1 MVNLSNMKRNLIIV
15 IQCTLFCIYL
25 YQLLTSNDT
34 SSSSSWLVAHNNN
47 NNVMGRL
54 LRRGKPAVEHVVNVL
69 ERWILDDHVSG
80 VRIVKDEESMVAT
93 TEEHYVQ
100 HNVDDDGS
108 SKHRR
113 RRLGISDFLDPKTVE
128 SKVPSS
134 DVKKKIIKERSSSV
148 VVKKTNKSSGSSK
161 AAYAQAY
168 EAHHDDKNNNNNNN
182 IHQDQEEE
190 DEDGNSSAFCLL
202 IKDDND
208 LLSEWIA
215 YHYHTFNMRRLI
227 VAMDPTSQT
236 TPKDI
241 LETWSINFDDLIYTL
256 WTDEDYMPLHFFFH
270 TSTTTNDTKKE
281 DYTKIP
287 WLLGWNEVTLST
299 KVNGGRVTNTTQF
312 MNTPI
317 KSTVFHSNST
327 FVKYNQ
333 DKVRHDLLMVNNHY
347 YRQKT
352 FISECY
358 RQIKREGQE
367 EEEEAMMMMKKKK
380 GASKRRRSMPS
391 WTVHIDTDEFL
402 VPNTWIW
409 PYIQNKPYIDDIR
422 KDDTTTNH
430 HNGFTPQSLKEILPP
445 SPSSGS
451 LWNFFKRFRN
461 EAEKNVGG
469 TKGSETCVMMPRWL
483 FGSHEDSDSS
493 STTTATTTEDKASTT
508 TTRTTRTSN
517 AIYNHTKFET
527 LRWKYHQSHHE
538 TTQHKAIVNVAKLS
552 YNEYIFKEHLANPS
566 VHQPIPHRL
575 QSKTTNDQGEQ
586 HQVVGCVKKN
596 KMYYNQLHNEWM
608 YEQPLGVHHYL
619 GSYERFMHK
628 GDERRNEER
637 YYEFANVARYAK
649 GDLNEKIEYSSTS
662 TSGNG
667 GGNDDADDENKR
679 KKKNKEE
686 EFQWWI
692 GRWLDSFVTTHDDT
706 KILNVLGEGYIVA

>member
-1 MVNLSNMKRNLIIV
+1 MKRNLIIV

-25 YQLLTSNDT
+25 YQLLTSDNDSAT
-34 SSSSSWLVAHNNN
+34 SSSSSLVAHNK
-47 NNVMGRL
+47 VVSRL
-54 LRRGKPAVEHVVNVL
+54 LRRGKPTVEHVVNVL
-69 ERWILDDHVSG
+69 ERWILDDHVISG
-80 VRIVKDEESMVAT
+80 VRVVKEEESKVAT
-93 TEEHYVQ
+93 TEEHHVH

-108 SKHRR
+108 KHR

-134 DVKKKIIKERSSSV
+134 DVTKKKIIKIKSSSV
-148 VVKKTNKSSGSSK
+148 VKQTKSSGGSE

-168 EAHHDDKNNNNNNN
+168 EAHDDDKNNNNNN
-182 IHQDQEEE
+182 IHHEEDQEEE

-241 LETWSINFDDLIYTL
+241 LEVWSTNFDDLIYTL
-256 WTDEDYMPLHFFFH
+256 WTDEDYMPSHFFFH
-270 TSTTTNDTKKE
+270 TSTTTNDTKNE

-333 DKVRHDLLMVNNHY
+333 EKVRHDLLMVNNHY

-358 RQIKREGQE
+358 RQIKREGK
-367 EEEEAMMMMKKKK
+367 EAMKK
-380 GASKRRRSMPS
+380 GVSSPS

-409 PYIQNKPYIDDIR
+409 PYIQNKPYIDDR
-422 KDDTTTNH
+422 VDGTTN
-430 HNGFTPQSLKEILPP
+430 HNGFTPQSLKDILPS

-483 FGSHEDSDSS
+483 FGSHEDNDSS
-493 STTTATTTEDKASTT
+493 STTATTTDKASTT

-538 TTQHKAIVNVAKLS
+538 TTQPKAIVNVAKLS

-586 HQVVGCVKKN
+586 HQVMGCVKKN
-596 KMYYNQLHNEWM
+596 KMYYNQLQNEWM

-649 GDLNEKIEYSSTS
+649 GDLNDKIEYSSS
-662 TSGNG
+662 NG
-667 GGNDDADDENKR
+667 GGHDDADNENNNE
-679 KKKNKEE
+679 KKKEKKKEE

-692 GRWLDSFVTTHDDT
+692 GGWLDSFVTTHDDT